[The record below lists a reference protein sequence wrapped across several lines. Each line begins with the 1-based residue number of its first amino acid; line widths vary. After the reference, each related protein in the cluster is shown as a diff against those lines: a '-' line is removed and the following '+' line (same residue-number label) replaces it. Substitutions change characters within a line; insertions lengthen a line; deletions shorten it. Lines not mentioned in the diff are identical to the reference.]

1 MLTNAVGHKQL
12 ATLNKSLHMPVHK
25 VGLTSIA
32 FISPSLEDKALS
44 ESLPQDLL
52 NPALVEKTI
61 TPESQRAQRLHRA
74 ALLSPVRGRDVY
86 RTKDL

>member
-44 ESLPQDLL
+44 ESLPQGLL
-52 NPALVEKTI
+52 NPALVEKNDHHRVT
-61 TPESQRAQRLHRA
+61 ESTKIAQSGMAEPR
-74 ALLSPVRGRDVY
+74 
-86 RTKDL
+86 